1 MSKQNKTTKKD
12 RTTHFSGI
20 STMKGN
26 AQGVMGT
33 QEGGNRPEGWVS
45 SKWTKGP
52 REEREGTEGSREQ
65 IARFLLIYLVLNSWQ
80 VLKKCLPNESM
91 NSQPIATTVNQAQD
105 TNALGQSLTFSEP
118 RCSFARLRIP
128 HCIG

>member
-1 MSKQNKTTKKD
+1 
-12 RTTHFSGI
+12 
-20 STMKGN
+20 MKGN

-118 RCSFARLRIP
+118 RCSFAGLRIP